1 MRYILIILLV
11 FIGFILVAST
21 EVCLGILPIDEYV
34 VPTAIY
40 NTDEYDLAV
49 AELIGNDFG
58 GLIIF
63 SISLILFS
71 WLLGVYKKITR
82 IKRTKSTIKSEDVIR
97 PFILYLRS
105 FADEKSTKKRI
116 RRLSD
121 SRSEEEMLIDSFSDI
136 APVYAIGDPA
146 DKKMPY
152 GATRIYVDDAIW
164 KNTVEKLSQNAEIV
178 ILRLGQTNNFWWEVN
193 MALKKVPIE
202 KIVFVIPWCKNF
214 NNVSTLYKILLEHN
228 IDISALNVSVD
239 KKRYGSISSVLFF
252 KGNTPISKEIIIP
265 KFTGIFLSYD
275 NLLRNALSSFRE
287 KFGFKQK
294 KKFPLLK
301 YRLLSFVLVLIIIV
315 GCGGRFFGHLMELK
329 YQRPYELVEECIKD
343 ADFVSKYG
351 TEVNGTNLSWA
362 IIGSVRGKFLLNDE
376 DFIQMLLIE
385 DKALSQASYSESEQ
399 LTDEPYNSLLII
411 KKYTP
416 DYYRDYIRI
425 ASKATLAWIKNP
437 EAATNALFFYK
448 QNIENLP
455 QWVISFFDKYGEEA
469 DDDFDILWIEEAMK
483 HIDEPDFSNTM
494 KILMAQNINPE

>member
-11 FIGFILVAST
+11 LIGFLLAVSAEI
-21 EVCLGILPIDEYV
+21 CLGIMPLDEYV
-34 VPTAIY
+34 VPTTIY

-49 AELIGNDFG
+49 AELIGNDFA
-58 GLIIF
+58 GLVFFI
-63 SISLILFS
+63 ISLVLFS

-82 IKRTKSTIKSEDVIR
+82 IKRTKSTIKSENVIR

-105 FADEKSTKKRI
+105 FADEKSTNKRI

-121 SRSEEEMLIDSFSDI
+121 SRTEEEMLIDSFSDI

-164 KNTVEKLSQNAEIV
+164 KNTVENLSENAEIV

-202 KIVFVIPWCKNF
+202 KIVFVIPWSKNF

-228 IDISALNVSVD
+228 IDISALNIAVD

-252 KGNTPISKEIIIP
+252 KDGTPVSKEIIIP
-265 KFTGIFLSYD
+265 RFTGIFLSYD

-287 KFGFKQK
+287 KFGFNQK

-301 YRLLSFVLVLIIIV
+301 YRLLSFILVLIFIV
-315 GCGGRFFGHLMELK
+315 GCGGRFLGHLMELK

-343 ADFVSKYG
+343 SDFVSKYG
-351 TEVNGTNLSWA
+351 TDINGTNLSWA
-362 IIGSVRGKFLLNDE
+362 IIGSVRGKLLLNDE
-376 DFIQMLLIE
+376 DFIQLLLIE
-385 DKALSQASYSESEQ
+385 DNALSQASHGESKQ
-399 LTDEPYNSLLII
+399 LTEEPYNSLLLI

-416 DYYRDYIRI
+416 EYYKDYIRI
-425 ASKATLAWIKNP
+425 ASKATLAWVKNQ
-437 EAATNALFFYK
+437 ESATNALLFYK

-455 QWVISFFDKYGEEA
+455 QWVISFFEKYGEV
-469 DDDFDILWIEEAMK
+469 DDDNLDILWIEEAMK
-483 HIDEPDFSNTM
+483 HIDEPDFSNVM
-494 KILMAQNINPE
+494 KTLMAQNINPE